1 MKKNNGKPGKGSGNV
16 FNDNLDSFLINKTN
30 DLIYC
35 FNKTGHFTKVN
46 KALCKALQ
54 LDQAEIIGKTY
65 YELGFPEEVCKQWD
79 VLLDTV
85 YESNKSISSFS
96 KVSIPERGLFSFHLK
111 LYPITEEDGTIAG
124 VAVITNDISLQENIK
139 DELSET
145 KIEFLSALKK
155 AKEELEE
162 SREKYKG
169 LSDAAFESIF
179 LSEKGICIEQNKTAE
194 KVFGY
199 TTEEA
204 IGRYGTEWIVPGDRE
219 MVMNNMISG
228 YSEAYEATALRKDGT
243 TFPCILRG
251 KMMQYKGRT
260 VRVTS
265 LSDITERKK
274 TEEALQK
281 EHLLFRTVIDNI
293 PDSVYVKDIEGCKII
308 ANPQDV
314 KYMGFNSEIE
324 SIGKND
330 TEIYTKGEAAKFQ
343 NDDDLVLKEGRSI
356 LNQLHYFID
365 NHQEGHWLLTSKV
378 PLRSDQNEIIGLVG
392 IGRDVTE
399 RQNMIA
405 QLVKTQDRLNKII
418 LSSADCVW
426 EVNTE
431 VKYTY
436 CSDQIENIIGYTAH
450 EVINRSPFDFIEKN
464 EQERLLPIV
473 TDILINKKDIV
484 NLEKWDIH
492 KDGHAVCVL
501 LNGFPL
507 FDSGGE
513 LTGYIGVFTDITEQ
527 KIKER
532 KISEINEQLRT
543 LIESMPDAV
552 FMKDGEGRW
561 NTTNSAARD
570 LFNLTDIDWQGKT
583 DKELALIQP
592 EQTHIYEACI
602 RSDNEAWQGAKV
614 KYSIEIIKDKKGKD
628 HQYHVTKVPLF
639 EPDGKRKGLVIIG
652 RDVTKQKEEEVQL
665 KLLEAAIES
674 TSDAITI
681 TEINHQN
688 LKDST
693 LIYVNDAC
701 CKMTG
706 FSKEEFIGGTPRIL
720 RAENMEEGIEEE
732 INHAILT
739 GESLSKELH
748 DSKKNGEK
756 FWSSFSLTPIANTEG
771 LYTHWIGIKKDIT
784 ESKKHEIEIKRAMLK
799 GQENEKYFIGREL
812 HDNVAQI
819 MVGIKLN
826 VSMIKGSTEK
836 EIQWLNEIK
845 DDLDNVLHEVR
856 SLSHDLAPS
865 VFKSDNFI
873 NTVEGLLKSIN
884 KENKF
889 KVSISCDQL
898 DNMDLSIDLKTNLY
912 RILQEQLQNII
923 KHADAT
929 IIAIRFCKV
938 DDFIELSIFDNGKGF
953 NINES
958 YHGIG
963 LKNIKSRVESFSGS
977 YTIRSAKENGCELI
991 VKIPL
996 Q

>member
-1 MKKNNGKPGKGSGNV
+1 MKKNNGKSGNSSVNV
-16 FNDNLDSFLINKTN
+16 FNDNLDSFLLNKSN

-35 FNKTGHFTKVN
+35 FNKSGHFTKVN
-46 KALCKALQ
+46 KALCKAIQ
-54 LDQAEIIGKTY
+54 LEQAEIIGKTY

-85 YESNKSISSFS
+85 YKTNQSISSFS
-96 KVSIPERGLFSFHLK
+96 KVSIPDRGVFSFRLK
-111 LYPITEEDGTIAG
+111 LYPINEEDGNMVG

-145 KIEFLSALKK
+145 KIEFLSAIKS

-194 KVFGY
+194 KIFGY

-204 IGRYGTEWIVPGDRE
+204 IGRYGIEWIVPEDRE
-219 MVMNNMISG
+219 RVMNNMISG
-228 YSEAYEATALRKDGT
+228 YDEAYEAIALRKDGT

-260 VRVTS
+260 VRVTA
-265 LSDITERKK
+265 LRDITDRKK
-274 TEEALQK
+274 IEEALQK

-293 PDSVYVKDIEGCKII
+293 PDSVYVKDIEGGKII
-308 ANPQDV
+308 ANPLDV
-314 KYMGFNSEIE
+314 KYMGLDVEKDA
-324 SIGKND
+324 IGKKD
-330 TEIYTKGEAAKFQ
+330 SDIYPNGKGTKFEEQ
-343 NDDDLVLKEGRSI
+343 DQLVLKEGKSI
-356 LNQLHYFID
+356 INYLDFFID
-365 NHQEGHWLLTSKV
+365 NRQESHWILNSKV
-378 PLRSDQNEIIGLVG
+378 PLRNKQNEIIGLVG

-399 RQNMIA
+399 RQNMIE

-426 EVNTE
+426 EVNAE
-431 VKYTY
+431 IKYTY
-436 CSDQIENIIGYTAH
+436 CSDQIENIIGYTAN
-450 EVINRSPFDFIEKN
+450 EVINRSPFDFISAS
-464 EQERLLPIV
+464 EQERLTPIV

-507 FDSGGE
+507 FDSAGE

-561 NTTNSAARD
+561 NSTNSAARD
-570 LFNLTDIDWQGKT
+570 LFNLADIDWYGKT

-592 EQTHIYEACI
+592 DQAPIYEACI
-602 RSDNEAWQGAKV
+602 RSDNEAWQGGKIL
-614 KYSIEIIKDKKGKD
+614 YSIEIIKDKKGKD
-628 HQYHVTKVPLF
+628 HQYHVTKVPLL

-652 RDVTKQKEEEVQL
+652 RDITKQKEEEAQL
-665 KLLEAAIES
+665 KLLEAAVES

-688 LKDST
+688 VKESK

-706 FSKEEFIGGTPRIL
+706 FSKEEFIGGMPRIL
-720 RAENMEEGIEEE
+720 SGSNMDEGLEEA

-739 GESLSKELH
+739 GESLSKELL
-748 DSKKNGEK
+748 DSKKNGEE
-756 FWSSFSLTPIANTEG
+756 FWSSFSLTPIANSEAA
-771 LYTHWIGIKKDIT
+771 YTHWIGIKKDIT
-784 ESKKHEIEIKRAMLK
+784 ASKKHEIEIKKAILK

-819 MVGIKLN
+819 VVGIKLN

-889 KVSISCDQL
+889 KVSISSDQL

-929 IIAIRFCKV
+929 SIEISFRQV

-963 LKNIKSRVESFSGS
+963 LKNIKSRAESFSGS

>member
-293 PDSVYVKDIEGCKII
+293 PDSVYLKDIEGCKII

-314 KYMGFNSEIE
+314 KYMGFDSEIE

-330 TEIYTKGEAAKFQ
+330 TEIYTKG
-343 NDDDLVLKEGRSI
+343 VLKEGRSI

-426 EVNTE
+426 EVNAE

-436 CSDQIENIIGYTAH
+436 CSDQIENIIGYTVH

-583 DKELALIQP
+583 DKELAQIQP
-592 EQTHIYEACI
+592 DQRPIYESCI
-602 RSDNEAWQGAKV
+602 RSDNEAWQEAKV

-732 INHAILT
+732 INQAILT

-873 NTVEGLLKSIN
+873 NTVEGL
-884 KENKF
+884 
-889 KVSISCDQL
+889 